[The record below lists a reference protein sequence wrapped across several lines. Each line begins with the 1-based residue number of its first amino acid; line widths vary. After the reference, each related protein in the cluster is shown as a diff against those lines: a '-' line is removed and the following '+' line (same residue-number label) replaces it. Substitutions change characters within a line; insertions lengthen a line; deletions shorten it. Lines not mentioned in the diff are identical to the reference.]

1 MQKDKP
7 KKQPKKVEDKDLA
20 KDKNFAE
27 VVKIMANTPPV
38 KNEELKRRKNVNRDR

>member
-7 KKQPKKVEDKDLA
+7 KKQPKKAEDKDLA

-27 VVKIMANTPPV
+27 VIKIMADTPPIS
-38 KNEELKRRKNVNRDR
+38 NEAIIKRNKKRQK

>member
-7 KKQPKKVEDKDLA
+7 KKQLKKVEDKDLA

-27 VVKIMANTPPV
+27 VIKLMAHTPPISNEAIV
-38 KNEELKRRKNVNRDR
+38 KRSKKHQR